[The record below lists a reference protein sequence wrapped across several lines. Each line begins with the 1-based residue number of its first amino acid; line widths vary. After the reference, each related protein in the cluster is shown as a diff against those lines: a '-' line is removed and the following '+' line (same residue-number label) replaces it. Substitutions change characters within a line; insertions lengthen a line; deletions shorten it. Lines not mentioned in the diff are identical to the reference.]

1 MVMPRVSGVSGNG
14 RSECSVIPIT
24 LELREPLL
32 VAYFEP
38 LAEPERPAKALEALK
53 VGVIALQTACPTLDT
68 QIVKDQFA
76 EMQEDFGDALARY
89 FAEKDGIVPKSL
101 NDAFGDKGALSEFL
115 LRYFDPETGRLVR
128 LMDGQ
133 VGPSSRFAKLF
144 DPKNKDGVIATI
156 EDKVK
161 QLVEAK
167 LNEVLTEFSLDDNDS
182 AMSRLKTMIDSAFS
196 GLREALGVKA
206 ARAEEAER
214 GHVKGFSFEEDLYT
228 FVAEM
233 GRQFGDETELV
244 RGTPGIH
251 KCKTGDHL
259 ITLGETTG
267 APGLRIVVE
276 VKDQAYKAKKAIAEL
291 QEAKKNRE
299 AVSGIFIFAKGC
311 EPVEFGNFKRIDND
325 FYCTADKTALAEGA
339 PLLFLWAAYELA
351 RVQAVAAVRKETG
364 GKLDLER
371 IQQHI
376 DGIVAWVPRLSEII
390 TKASTIQKSGSAIET
405 TTKEIK
411 EDIDRRVAEILAL
424 LRLDAE

>member
-1 MVMPRVSGVSGNG
+1 MPRISSVSGNG
-14 RSECSVIPIT
+14 RTDCSVIPLA
-24 LELREPLL
+24 LEVREPLL
-32 VAYFEP
+32 VAYFERF
-38 LAEPERPAKALEALK
+38 AEPERAAKALEALK

-76 EMQEDFGDALARY
+76 EMQDDFGQALSRY

-101 NDAFGDKGALSEFL
+101 NDAFGDKGALSRFF

-144 DPKNKDGVIATI
+144 DPKNKDGVIVTI

-167 LNEVLTEFSLDDNDS
+167 LDEVLTEFSLDDDDS

-214 GHVKGFSFEEDLYT
+214 GHVKGFSFEEDLYEV
-228 FVAEM
+228 VAEM
-233 GRQFGDETELV
+233 GRQLADETEFV

-259 ITLGETTG
+259 IMLGESTG

-276 VKDQAYKAKKAIAEL
+276 VKDQDYKAKKAIAEL

-299 AVSGIFIFAKGC
+299 AVSGIFVFAQGC
-311 EPVEFGNFKRIDND
+311 QPVEFGNFKRIDND
-325 FYCTADKTALAEGA
+325 FYCTVDKSALADGG
-339 PLLFLWAAYELA
+339 PLPFLWAAYELA
-351 RVQAVAAVRKETG
+351 RVQAVAAVRKEAS
-364 GKLDLER
+364 GKLNLER

-376 DGIVAWVPRLSEII
+376 DGIAAWVPRLGEIV
-390 TKASTIQKSGSAIET
+390 TKAKTVQNSGNAIET
-405 TTKEIK
+405 AAKEIK
-411 EDIDRRVAEILAL
+411 DDIDRRVVEVLAL
-424 LRLDAE
+424 MRLDAE

>member
-1 MVMPRVSGVSGNG
+1 MSRISSVSGNG
-14 RSECSVIPIT
+14 RNESEVIQLV
-24 LELREPLL
+24 LELREPQL

-38 LAEPERPAKALEALK
+38 FAEPERSAKALEAIR

-76 EMQEDFGDALARY
+76 EMQDDLGESLARY

-101 NDAFGDKGALSEFL
+101 NDAFGEKGVLSQFFQ
-115 LRYFDPETGRLVR
+115 RYFDPETGRLVR
-128 LMDGQ
+128 LMDCQ
-133 VGPSSRFAKLF
+133 VGPSSSFARLF

-156 EDKVK
+156 EDRVK
-161 QLVEAK
+161 KLVEAK
-167 LNEVLTEFSLDDNDS
+167 LNEVLTKFSLDDNDS
-182 AMSRLKTMIDSAFS
+182 AMSRLKTMIDGAFS

-214 GHVKGFSFEEDLYT
+214 GHVKGFCFEEDLYE
-228 FVAEM
+228 VLAEM
-233 GRQFGDETELV
+233 GRQFGDDTEFV

-251 KCKTGDHL
+251 RCKTGDHL

-267 APGLRIVVE
+267 APGLRIVAE
-276 VKDQAYKAKKAIAEL
+276 SKDQEYKAKKAIAEL
-291 QEAKKNRE
+291 QDAKKNRE

-325 FYCTADKTALAEGA
+325 FYCTVDKSALAEGG
-339 PLLFLWAAYELA
+339 PLPFLWAAYELA
-351 RVQAVAAVRKETG
+351 RVQAVAAVRKETN

-376 DGIVAWVPRLSEII
+376 DGIAAWVPRLGEIVS
-390 TKASTIQKSGSAIET
+390 KASTVQRSGSAIEDT
-405 TTKEIK
+405 AKEIK
-411 EDIDRRVAEILAL
+411 EDINRRVVEILAL